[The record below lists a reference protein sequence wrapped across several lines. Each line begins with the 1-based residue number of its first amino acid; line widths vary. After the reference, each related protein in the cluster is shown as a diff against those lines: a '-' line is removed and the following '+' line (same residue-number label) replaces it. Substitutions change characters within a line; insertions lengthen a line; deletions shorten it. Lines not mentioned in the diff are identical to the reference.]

1 MNNEVVQK
9 ILKQCREEGILTE
22 FLDKHGEEAVNMLF
36 LEMTEE
42 EARELSKEDGFS
54 EGFDEGIQ
62 EGMKEGGA
70 FNRAENET
78 KRASILR
85 LSQNVQAFQSKKSKP
100 YNIECKVKAAPQA
113 IIAAEKG
120 QLFFTRKR
128 RFSNAWD
135 DSKNIITLLF

>member
-22 FLDKHGEEAVNMLF
+22 FLDKHGDEAVNMLF

-62 EGMKEGGA
+62 EGMKEGVRLTAQKMKQKGIDLA
-70 FNRAENET
+70 VIAECTGLSEQEIET
-78 KRASILR
+78 L
-85 LSQNVQAFQSKKSKP
+85 
-100 YNIECKVKAAPQA
+100 
-113 IIAAEKG
+113 
-120 QLFFTRKR
+120 
-128 RFSNAWD
+128 
-135 DSKNIITLLF
+135 

>member
-9 ILKQCREEGILTE
+9 ILKECREEGILTE

-62 EGMKEGGA
+62 EGMRLTAQKMKQKGIDLA
-70 FNRAENET
+70 VIAECTGLSEQEIET
-78 KRASILR
+78 L
-85 LSQNVQAFQSKKSKP
+85 
-100 YNIECKVKAAPQA
+100 
-113 IIAAEKG
+113 
-120 QLFFTRKR
+120 
-128 RFSNAWD
+128 
-135 DSKNIITLLF
+135 